1 LIHAEYDELWTNHD
15 GKKPSY
21 TRLRQELR
29 GNIDL
34 PGIER
39 TQMPSPNLEPSK
51 IQSTEPHSPLAARV
65 VAQFRYRILVV
76 DDESPIREST
86 RALLENQGYDVL
98 TAADGLDGILAL
110 GKSLPDVIISDLHM
124 PRMSGFEFLTIVR
137 QRFPH
142 IATIAMSGEYVLGNH
157 IGVIKADAFWQK
169 GQPSKG
175 LLQEITR
182 VVAAS
187 PARPESAKAE
197 VASLFVTRDT
207 EGYLIIT
214 CPKCLRPS
222 KIEAVSLNGGV
233 HETVCSSCHTAV
245 KFEIN
250 HEITPTPKNSVAS

>member
-1 LIHAEYDELWTNHD
+1 M
-15 GKKPSY
+15 S
-21 TRLRQELR
+21 
-29 GNIDL
+29 L
-34 PGIER
+34 P
-39 TQMPSPNLEPSK
+39 NFEPSK
-51 IQSTEPHSPLAARV
+51 IQSVESVSPLKARV
-65 VAQFRYRILVV
+65 VAQFRYRVLVV
-76 DDESPIREST
+76 DDEPAIRET
-86 RALLENQGYDVL
+86 AQAVLENQGYDVL

-110 GKSLPDVIISDLHM
+110 SKSLPDVIVSDLHM

-142 IATIAMSGEYVLGNH
+142 IAIVAMSGECVLGQD
-157 IGVIKADAFWQK
+157 IAVIKADAFWQK
-169 GQPSKG
+169 GQPTKK

-197 VASLFVTRDT
+197 AASLLLTRDSA
-207 EGYLIIT
+207 GYLNIT

-222 KIEAVSLNGGV
+222 KIEAISLNGGL

-250 HEITPTPKNSVAS
+250 HEVKSAARPSAA